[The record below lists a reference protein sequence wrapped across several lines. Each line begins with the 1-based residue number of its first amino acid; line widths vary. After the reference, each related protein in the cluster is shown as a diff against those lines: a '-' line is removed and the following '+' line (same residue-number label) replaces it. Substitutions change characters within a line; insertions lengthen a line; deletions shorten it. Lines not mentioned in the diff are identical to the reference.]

1 MTLKVFGAVM
11 ALLWIVAGLTA
22 QPSGQAAEDPDE
34 TEMIRQAI
42 ASYVK
47 AFNARD
53 AARLASYWSADGVYI
68 NPSSGEQTVG
78 REAIET
84 GFENIFSQETV
95 PQLSVATESIQL
107 VSPSVAVERGIATI
121 TRADTDVEQT
131 SYSVVYVK
139 QNGNWLIDRVS
150 ENEIEIRPSNYERL
164 RELEWLVGDWT
175 MEGDG
180 FRVELSAQWTAN
192 RNFISR
198 KFKVLNQSEVET
210 TGLQIIGWDAQDEVI
225 RSWLFD
231 SDGTVVT
238 GQWNRKDDGWSVV
251 ARASLIDGSS
261 GSYTTVFRLVD
272 ADHYGWQ
279 KVNRV
284 LDGEILPNIDE
295 LIVTRN

>member
-1 MTLKVFGAVM
+1 M
-11 ALLWIVAGLTA
+11 
-22 QPSGQAAEDPDE
+22 Q
-34 TEMIRQAI
+34 
-42 ASYVK
+42 

-53 AARLASYWSADGVYI
+53 AARLASYWSANGVYI

-84 GFENIFSQETV
+84 GFKEIFSQETV
-95 PQLSVATESIQL
+95 PQLAVATESIQL
-107 VSPSVAVERGIATI
+107 VSPSVAVERGTATVMR
-121 TRADTDVEQT
+121 TDNDVEQ
-131 SYSVVYVK
+131 SRYSVVYVK

-150 ENEIEIRPSNYERL
+150 ENEIEIRSSNYERL
-164 RELEWLVGDWT
+164 KELEWLVGDWT
-175 MEGDG
+175 MAGDG
-180 FRVELSAQWTAN
+180 FRVEFSAQWTAN

-198 KFKVLNQSEVET
+198 KFKVLDEFEVET
-210 TGLQIIGWDAQDEVI
+210 TGLQIIGWDAQNEVI

-238 GQWNRKDDGWSVV
+238 GKWNRKDDGWSVV
-251 ARASLIDGSS
+251 AKASLIDGSA
-261 GSYTTVFRLVD
+261 GSYTTVFRRVD